1 MNLELY
7 DDTSSEVISI
17 FGRDIRDIVIN
28 SSAQAPYISTGFIVG
43 MENSMMPN
51 INLALEIAL
60 VDENHNRV
68 WTGLHG
74 VSLCIQEQ
82 RGFQAT
88 EWQGHN
94 YGRHFILQQPPRDRE
109 CYTSLHVVVA

>member
-7 DDTSSEVISI
+7 DDTGSEVISI
-17 FGRDIRDIVIN
+17 SERDIREIVIN

-43 MENSMMPN
+43 MGNSMMPN

-68 WTGLHG
+68 VDWATWCVAVYPGA
-74 VSLCIQEQ
+74 E
-82 RGFQAT
+82 GFS
-88 EWQGHN
+88 GHRMA
-94 YGRHFILQQPPRDRE
+94 GP
-109 CYTSLHVVVA
+109 